1 VAQLFL
7 VRPMTRALVISVF
20 VIAASQLV
28 GHEQGTDIVEA
39 PNHER
44 YSRSAYEAGR
54 RDAQKDIRENHLVVE
69 MFGGPLPPWNADWVK
84 LLDERYHIEVREVSG
99 DVVDYQVLGHARGY
113 NEISKAE
120 IQRRFG
126 GDVVSRTLDEA
137 RNRWKQNHAD

>member
-1 VAQLFL
+1 
-7 VRPMTRALVISVF
+7 MTRALVISVC
-20 VIAASQLV
+20 VTVLSQAAGQ
-28 GHEQGTDIVEA
+28 EQANDIIEA

-54 RDAQKDIRENHLVVE
+54 RDAETDIHMNYLVVE

-84 LLDERYHIEVREVSG
+84 LLEEKYHIYVKEVAG

-120 IQRRFG
+120 IQRKFG
-126 GDVVSRTLDEA
+126 SDVVSKTLEDV
-137 RNRWKQNHAD
+137 RSHWKQTHPE

>member
-1 VAQLFL
+1 
-7 VRPMTRALVISVF
+7 MSRALVISACV
-20 VIAASQLV
+20 VAASGLV
-28 GHEQGTDIVEA
+28 AQEQSTDIIEA

-54 RDAQKDIRENHLVVE
+54 RDAEKDIRQNHLVVE
-69 MFGGPLPPWNADWVK
+69 MFGGPLPPWNDDWLK
-84 LLDERYHIEVREVSG
+84 LLNDRYHIYVKEVAG

-126 GDVVSRTLDEA
+126 SDVVSKTLEEV
-137 RNRWKQNHAD
+137 RSQWKQTHPE